1 MALLD
6 EELVEYWL
14 NNQGFFC
21 MRGIKTGL
29 GEIDFLAVRP
39 TDGTFECWHVEV
51 QVSFR
56 PVGYLG
62 GDTNARKRGE
72 TELADGIEH
81 YIHKKFTSD
90 AKVAKRESL
99 LPNADW
105 QYKLVLAELKDESEI
120 GLLQQR
126 RIDVIRYSEVIA
138 QLESAKSQVNSTAGS
153 IVEILRYVRKQE
165 SRD

>member
-39 TDGTFECWHVEV
+39 MDAAFECWHVEV

-62 GDTNARKRGE
+62 GDTNARKRSDS
-72 TELADGIEH
+72 ELRDGIEH

-99 LPNADW
+99 LPKADW

-120 GLLQQR
+120 ALIEQR
-126 RIDVIRYSEVIA
+126 GIDVIRYSEVIA
-138 QLESAKSQVNSTAGS
+138 ELEAAKSQVNSTAGS
-153 IVEILRYVRKQE
+153 IVEILRYVRKH
-165 SRD
+165 SPSK

>member
-6 EELVEYWL
+6 EEIVEYWL
-14 NNQGFFC
+14 NNKGFFC
-21 MRGIKTGL
+21 MRGVKLGL

-39 TDGTFECWHVEV
+39 RDGAFECWHVEV

-62 GDTNARKRGE
+62 GDTSARKRSE

-81 YIHKKFTSD
+81 YIHKKFSSS

-105 QYKLVLAELKDESEI
+105 QYKLVLAELKDEAEI
-120 GLLQQR
+120 ELLEQGGVE
-126 RIDVIRYSEVIA
+126 VIRYSEVIA

-153 IVEILRYVRKQE
+153 IVEILRYVRKHE

>member
-1 MALLD
+1 MFKARTARSRFIRLLTAPCAG
-6 EELVEYWL
+6 VRACP
-14 NNQGFFC
+14 NKSIQ
-21 MRGIKTGL
+21 R
-29 GEIDFLAVRP
+29 IDLTAARP
-39 TDGTFECWHVEV
+39 EGPMTRRV
-51 QVSFR
+51 QIEDDSHIQPAF
-56 PVGYLG
+56 PGP
-62 GDTNARKRGE
+62 DI
-72 TELADGIEH
+72 ADGIEH

-120 GLLQQR
+120 GLLEQR
-126 RIDVIRYSEVIA
+126 GIDVIRYSEVIA